1 MNQSNVLKLGSF
13 ENLNKPLSPSVSAN
27 ENVDS
32 KAKPSNKN
40 DTNSKSLTE
49 NASSQNK
56 DEVSNVK
63 KYKLTMRAK
72 CKK

>member
-1 MNQSNVLKLGSF
+1 MNQSNVLNIGSF

-32 KAKPSNKN
+32 KAKSSNKN
-40 DTNSKSLTE
+40 DTSSKSLTE

-63 KYKLTMRAK
+63 K
-72 CKK
+72 